1 MRACAQNKEHEA
13 KEELK
18 RRAKQLEVQRRE
30 MTRRGQNPYASNS
43 SSGFAQQNNSY
54 QPSAPSSYDQPPS
67 RYSGLEE
74 RAAPAQSKPFKTK
87 GMQLG
92 ASKGKKNDSTLA
104 EALGGLNVEDE
115 PLLSHRVEES
125 YQQQQQQQYQ
135 QAEAYGRASPAQAPT
150 PTKDVNPF
158 GEVEQAE

>member
-1 MRACAQNKEHEA
+1 MQNKEHEA

-43 SSGFAQQNNSY
+43 SSGFSQQNSY
-54 QPSAPSSYDQPPS
+54 QPSSQATYDQPPS
-67 RYSGLEE
+67 RYSGLED
-74 RAAPAQSKPFKTK
+74 RPAAAQAKPFKTK

-125 YQQQQQQQYQ
+125 YQQQQQQQHYQ
-135 QAEAYGRASPAQAPT
+135 QAEPYGRASPAQVQT
-150 PTKDVNPF
+150 PTKDLNPF